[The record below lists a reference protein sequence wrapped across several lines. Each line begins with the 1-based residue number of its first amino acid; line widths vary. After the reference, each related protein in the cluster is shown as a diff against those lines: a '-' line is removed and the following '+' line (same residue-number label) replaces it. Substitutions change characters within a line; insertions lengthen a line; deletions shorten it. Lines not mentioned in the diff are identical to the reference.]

1 MSSIKPD
8 NGSSKINCS
17 EKILRP
23 LIVACGNG
31 SVLLEC
37 GKEVFNEMPCFVQV
51 LIIITRSSTITLGR
65 NHCHLALLLE
75 SLNHTFIGIYP
86 LSVRSV
92 SAESSLSRTS
102 APSRSQ
108 EESRSQMKA
117 DWIAQSIN
125 RGMNLGTQSAFAATD
140 GFARR
145 IPPFAAELCWWE
157 RTMVESIMAYSLSAS
172 LAK

>member
-1 MSSIKPD
+1 
-8 NGSSKINCS
+8 
-17 EKILRP
+17 
-23 LIVACGNG
+23 
-31 SVLLEC
+31 
-37 GKEVFNEMPCFVQV
+37 MPCFVQV

-86 LSVRSV
+86 LSARSV

-117 DWIAQSIN
+117 DWIAREHQPGHESWYSI
-125 RGMNLGTQSAFAATD
+125 RLCCDRWLRSTH
-140 GFARR
+140 
-145 IPPFAAELCWWE
+145 PPFAPELCWWE

-172 LAK
+172 LAKWSNICCHTPRFAHRLKRVWTTRKSPNRSGKSRQGMPAR